1 MPIFNGVRY
10 LLAESLP
17 DECRILNTNSLNLNG
32 GRAADR
38 IDHAIHI
45 IINTSQF
52 EGRRMVEDGADDAS
66 R

>member
-10 LLAESLP
+10 WLAESLP
-17 DECRILNTNSLNLNG
+17 DECRILNTNYLNLNG
-32 GRAADR
+32 GRAVDR

-52 EGRRMVEDGADDAS
+52 EGWRMVEDGADDAS